1 MKHERNLSRR
11 AVGMGAMLPFVIWV
25 VLMVAVFGANV
36 VVRQGMSESR
46 QRMDAMKKE
55 MAAIETSL
63 VSLQAQQGAMLTPES
78 LELRLRSRGTSL
90 VKIPARSPLYLQETK
105 SRNEG
110 VAMGSTSLATPR

>member
-1 MKHERNLSRR
+1 MKHEKNLSRR
-11 AVGMGAMLPFVIWV
+11 AAGMGAMLPFVIWV
-25 VLMVAVFGANV
+25 VLLVAVIAAKV
-36 VVRQGMSESR
+36 VVHQRMSDSR
-46 QRMDAMKKE
+46 QRVDAMKRE

-90 VKIPARSPLYLQETK
+90 VKIPARSPVYLEESN

-110 VAMGSTSLATPR
+110 VAMGSSSSPARR